1 MIICRT
7 MLLNCQTSFY
17 KKLWEENYSP
27 EFNND
32 RWLRKCKL
40 LSRNVFVTLSH
51 TLNTSLRLTDYERRE
66 LLLEIDVL
74 VAKAL
79 GLELQHL
86 ITLYKVQFPV
96 HKNYEENTWYD
107 VEGKIVFTI
116 NKGQTGIGVDR
127 KLWETVSKNADGFV
141 EKEYQEDT
149 TGKSENRV
157 IKYYAPYS
165 RTFREDD
172 YCEVWEELERNI

>member
-1 MIICRT
+1 M
-7 MLLNCQTSFY
+7 
-17 KKLWEENYSP
+17 
-27 EFNND
+27 
-32 RWLRKCKL
+32 
-40 LSRNVFVTLSH
+40 
-51 TLNTSLRLTDYERRE
+51 RLTDYERRE

-96 HKNYEENTWYD
+96 HKNYEEDTWYD

-157 IKYYAPYS
+157 IRYYAPYS